1 VNFAFSSEQEE
12 FRGSLRRFLADKSP
26 AAEVRRL
33 METGSGYDPQVW
45 KQLADQLGLQGLAIP
60 EEFGGAGATPVE
72 LGIAF
77 EEMGRVLFCAPFFST
92 VGLAAQALLAVGD
105 DQAKREYLPQ
115 IADGSL
121 LATVAV
127 TEGDGRWDLAAVRT
141 SAAADGTSPAA
152 FRLDGTKMFV
162 VDGHTAELLLVVAR
176 TGSGLGLFAV
186 DAVGAGVVRTRLQ
199 TLDMTRKLARLEFT
213 QAPALLVSGPGDA
226 TAALSRAL
234 DLALLALTAEQVG
247 GAQRCLDMA
256 VDYANIRMQFGRPIG
271 SFQAIKHKCA
281 EMLVEVESAKSAAY
295 HAAGSAPD
303 ELGVATAIAKAY
315 CSEAYF
321 RVAAETIQVHGGI
334 GFTWEHD
341 AHLYFRR
348 AKSSQLLLGDEHYHW
363 ARLAVLTGS

>member
-1 VNFAFSSEQEE
+1 
-12 FRGSLRRFLADKSP
+12 
-26 AAEVRRL
+26 
-33 METGSGYDPQVW
+33 MEPGSGYDPQVW

-60 EEFGGAGATPVE
+60 EEFGGTGATAVE

-77 EEMGRVLFCAPFFST
+77 EELGRALLCAPFFAT
-92 VGLAAQALLAVGD
+92 VGLAAQALLAAGD
-105 DQAKREYLPQ
+105 DRAKREYLPR

-127 TEGDGRWDLAAVRT
+127 TEPDGRRDLPAVRT
-141 SAAADGTSPAA
+141 SAVADGPPPAA
-152 FRLDGTKMFV
+152 PAPVPCVLDGTKVFV
-162 VDGHTAELLLVVAR
+162 VDGHVAQLLLVVAR
-176 TGSGLGLFAV
+176 TDDGLGLFAV
-186 DAVGAGVVRTRLQ
+186 DAAAAGVVRSLLP
-199 TLDMTRKLARLEFT
+199 TLDMTRKLARVELSGVPG
-213 QAPALLVSGPGDA
+213 QLVSGPGDA

-234 DLALLALTAEQVG
+234 DLALVALTAAQVG

-256 VDYANIRMQFGRPIG
+256 VDYAKIRMQFGRPIG

-281 EMLVEVESAKSAAY
+281 EMLIEVESAKSAAY

-303 ELGVATAIAKAY
+303 ELSVAAAIAKAY

-321 RVAAETIQVHGGI
+321 HVAAETIQVHGGI

-348 AKSSQLLLGDEHYHW
+348 AKSSQLLFGDEHYHRERF
-363 ARLAVLTGS
+363 AALTGV